1 MNSWVLR
8 PEGPSQLSCLISWSG
23 IIKARELHP
32 EELLSGAE
40 YLRGLER
47 ACLLENTLSSLEAS
61 TSIDKSISENFVW
74 LFLLKLL
81 GLNSESQ
88 CKGLVRQTKN
98 YFPVTSPFVHFCD
111 QTAL

>member
-1 MNSWVLR
+1 MGFKTRRTFPIILSDFLVWHNK
-8 PEGPSQLSCLISWSG
+8 SQ
-23 IIKARELHP
+23 RV
-32 EELLSGAE
+32 ELLSGAE

-111 QTAL
+111 QIAL